1 MEGKAPWP
9 TRVDIEIPRPP
20 FALLARTNAGLAEAV
35 LRFQDIHGGKA
46 HVVGGTEELAWL
58 LEDTEALRLGHPH
71 PRPHP
76 ELAAIS
82 SWEELSLL
90 AEAGF
95 AGVKVLTSLAKR
107 YPLAEL
113 ARRLRE
119 IQTPEE
125 EALVVFSSA
134 YKAKGREWD
143 AAVIWSDFPNWW
155 VPSESGAGE
164 QEIEEEN
171 LLYVAMT
178 RARKHLCLRYL
189 PDLPEA
195 ALPPAAPF

>member
-1 MEGKAPWP
+1 
-9 TRVDIEIPRPP
+9 VDTEIPHPP
-20 FALLARTNAGLAEAV
+20 FALLARTNAGLVEAV
-35 LRFQDIHGGKA
+35 LRFQDIHQGKA

-58 LEDTEALRLGHPH
+58 LEDTEALRLGHPR

-82 SWEELSLL
+82 SWDELNLL

-113 ARRLRE
+113 ARKLRE
-119 IQTPEE
+119 IRTPEE
-125 EALVVFSSA
+125 EALVVFSTA
-134 YKAKGREWD
+134 HKAKGREWD
-143 AAVIWSDFPNWW
+143 AVVIWGDFPNWW
-155 VPSESGAGE
+155 VPPEDNANE

-178 RARKHLCLRYL
+178 RARKRLCLRYL
-189 PDLPEA
+189 PDLPEVV
-195 ALPPAAPF
+195 LPPASPF